1 MAEDKKEAL
10 LEFPKSMQDV
20 SEAVRLNID
29 NLEKEV
35 TVLKKSLETA
45 KNQMEKVEDDVKE
58 QMSEFLEVKFIL
70 ISYSTDSNQTKV
82 IYCSANIFL
91 ILC

>member
-35 TVLKKSLETA
+35 NVLKKSLETA
-45 KNQMEKVEDDVKE
+45 KSQMEKVDEDVKE
-58 QMSEFLEVKFIL
+58 QMSEFLEVKTFFSVI
-70 ISYSTDSNQTKV
+70 KV
-82 IYCSANIFL
+82 IFKF
-91 ILC
+91 

>member
-58 QMSEFLEVKFIL
+58 QMSEFLEVNL
-70 ISYSTDSNQTKV
+70 Y
-82 IYCSANIFL
+82 
-91 ILC
+91 

>member
-35 TVLKKSLETA
+35 NVLKKSLETA
-45 KNQMEKVEDDVKE
+45 KSQMEKVDEDVKE
-58 QMSEFLEVKFIL
+58 QMSEFLEVKTFFSVIL
-70 ISYSTDSNQTKV
+70 KV
-82 IYCSANIFL
+82 IFKF
-91 ILC
+91 

>member
-58 QMSEFLEVKFIL
+58 QMSEFLEVN
-70 ISYSTDSNQTKV
+70 SY
-82 IYCSANIFL
+82 
-91 ILC
+91 